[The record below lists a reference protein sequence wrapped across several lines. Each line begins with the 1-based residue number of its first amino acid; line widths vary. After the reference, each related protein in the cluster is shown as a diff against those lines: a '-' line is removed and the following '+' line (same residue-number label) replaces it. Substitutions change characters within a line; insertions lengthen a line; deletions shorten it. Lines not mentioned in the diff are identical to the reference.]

1 MAGMHKAVSERHGM
15 TTIAALVAIVA
26 MIFASVI
33 AAPQRAYAEGYNI
46 SDLGWVDKDDTSFEI
61 SSDGGKTWKPYISG
75 MQVNYGDQIRTELHW
90 KVPNDVKINE
100 GDTFVYDL
108 PSNLE
113 YKSNEKYPIYNG
125 GDVVGYYTIDGD
137 KMVATYTRGESAG
150 SNIEAFVTTDGT
162 ITSNKT
168 GGSAGGDTSFTFP
181 GYGTITVNVE
191 GKHSVNV
198 VKRPAISTSDAST
211 YDFVLEVTSTGTN
224 TGVTIDDTMGGLLTF
239 VDGSVHIYTDAD
251 CKNEY
256 TGAWQSSKTDDH
268 NFNVTIGSM
277 GDGEKL
283 YVRYSVNADKDSV
296 IKACREAG
304 NCSNATENK
313 NKVTYS
319 SNEDVNKKET
329 SNSIWFN
336 YSDWYVNKSATAAK
350 DENGTQ
356 GFTWNITIG
365 AGEGQSVDGATVK
378 DLLDKNNLKEPTGD
392 LVLSCYN
399 SGDWKSVC
407 PTGSPGAYT
416 DDDPYNP
423 QHYIKLSWSDL
434 VAGTV
439 TLPSGG
445 YDHFQIQY
453 WTEAKNVPVE
463 GSGEHQ
469 KYKNEVTVK
478 PQDGTGKTAT
488 AEPQLGTDAV
498 ELKKTCTSPASE
510 AKNLTWVTS
519 MKALEDL
526 TNAELTDKLDV
537 DDSGKD
543 LGSKQTLVKDSI
555 KVYTDAAL
563 TQQYAGGYTTEA
575 TDRGFTIVFASLPKG
590 TTVYVQY
597 QSTVND
603 GVTDETVWNRA
614 SALNKTSTAKHQH
627 RGDVLGKE
635 DANQYW
641 DQYGYGYTANSKGVI
656 RWRIKVH
663 DVMSDAENIVVTDT
677 LPVHTRYDAKSL
689 KIFDAS
695 STTKMLSGV
704 SAKDNGDGTV
714 TFTIAKGTPAFS
726 QAKTSAGVLIVYETS
741 IDPITAPDWG
751 NYENKAHIDI
761 DGSAGGD
768 ASATVGASK
777 PKLLDKNGKYDAT
790 TAPNVNYTVK
800 VNPNADTLNKGN
812 NLTLTDTMGQALDL
826 NANSVSIMDS
836 DNGTAINGATWSY
849 NPQTRELVF
858 SIPDARAC
866 TITYTAAVQLKPG
879 ESFGSLGGNKIVL
892 AGYENNGGTSQNT
905 ITGTVQQSKGGMK
918 YDQSTLQIYK
928 YADGDLGKPA
938 GSATFKV
945 ESVTGCN
952 FVSSTADADGTCNGT
967 VGKEITKQ
975 LTTGASNG
983 LSDRLQLDYDTVYK
997 VTELTGPD
1005 GKVPGSTDSQY
1016 EKSAPLYVIFPG
1028 HDAQTAAGAY
1038 DGRYDNKT
1046 VTVDGQSGKLIVAV
1060 AKDSDGKTTTLGNY
1074 RWNCSNDHK
1083 TKFKVQFT
1091 KVDAA
1096 NAGVPVDGATMQ
1108 LTRVGSSQ
1116 VESDWTWTTS
1126 GSETKT
1132 LELLPG
1138 RYKLTEANAP
1148 DGYQVMDP
1156 IIILVGEDG
1165 TITVDGIGDDHI
1177 VVGAKAEMSR
1187 YLVHLGLCIWQEHI
1201 AVVQY
1206 LELHLLEAMCHKV
1219 ACTLAALPAQDVL
1232 SEGLE
1237 ALHSIDAK
1245 MFSQKTSQ
1253 AVCCAFFEAV
1263 SRPVNRGEHDR
1274 LSGLLGV
1281 FRLDES
1287 FLDPREVEQ
1296 VDHIVSRNI
1305 GSQVQGQVDINT
1317 L

>member
-15 TTIAALVAIVA
+15 TTIAVLVAIVA

-191 GKHSVNV
+191 GKHRVNV

-407 PTGSPGAYT
+407 PPGAPGAYQGG
-416 DDDPYNP
+416 DQYNP

-498 ELKKTCTSPASE
+498 ELKKTCTSSASE

-526 TNAELTDKLDV
+526 TDAKLTDKLDV

-555 KVYTDAAL
+555 QVYTDAGL
-563 TQQYAGGYTTEA
+563 TQLYTGSYE
-575 TDRGFTIVFASLPKG
+575 
-590 TTVYVQY
+590 
-597 QSTVND
+597 VN
-603 GVTDETVWNRA
+603 
-614 SALNKTSTAKHQH
+614 
-627 RGDVLGKE
+627 
-635 DANQYW
+635 
-641 DQYGYGYTANSKGVI
+641 
-656 RWRIKVH
+656 
-663 DVMSDAENIVVTDT
+663 
-677 LPVHTRYDAKSL
+677 
-689 KIFDAS
+689 
-695 STTKMLSGV
+695 
-704 SAKDNGDGTV
+704 
-714 TFTIAKGTPAFS
+714 
-726 QAKTSAGVLIVYETS
+726 
-741 IDPITAPDWG
+741 
-751 NYENKAHIDI
+751 
-761 DGSAGGD
+761 
-768 ASATVGASK
+768 
-777 PKLLDKNGKYDAT
+777 
-790 TAPNVNYTVK
+790 
-800 VNPNADTLNKGN
+800 
-812 NLTLTDTMGQALDL
+812 
-826 NANSVSIMDS
+826 
-836 DNGTAINGATWSY
+836 
-849 NPQTRELVF
+849 
-858 SIPDARAC
+858 AR
-866 TITYTAAVQLKPG
+866 
-879 ESFGSLGGNKIVL
+879 
-892 AGYENNGGTSQNT
+892 
-905 ITGTVQQSKGGMK
+905 
-918 YDQSTLQIYK
+918 
-928 YADGDLGKPA
+928 
-938 GSATFKV
+938 
-945 ESVTGCN
+945 
-952 FVSSTADADGTCNGT
+952 
-967 VGKEITKQ
+967 
-975 LTTGASNG
+975 
-983 LSDRLQLDYDTVYK
+983 
-997 VTELTGPD
+997 
-1005 GKVPGSTDSQY
+1005 
-1016 EKSAPLYVIFPG
+1016 
-1028 HDAQTAAGAY
+1028 
-1038 DGRYDNKT
+1038 
-1046 VTVDGQSGKLIVAV
+1046 
-1060 AKDSDGKTTTLGNY
+1060 
-1074 RWNCSNDHK
+1074 
-1083 TKFKVQFT
+1083 
-1091 KVDAA
+1091 
-1096 NAGVPVDGATMQ
+1096 
-1108 LTRVGSSQ
+1108 
-1116 VESDWTWTTS
+1116 
-1126 GSETKT
+1126 
-1132 LELLPG
+1132 
-1138 RYKLTEANAP
+1138 
-1148 DGYQVMDP
+1148 
-1156 IIILVGEDG
+1156 
-1165 TITVDGIGDDHI
+1165 
-1177 VVGAKAEMSR
+1177 
-1187 YLVHLGLCIWQEHI
+1187 
-1201 AVVQY
+1201 
-1206 LELHLLEAMCHKV
+1206 
-1219 ACTLAALPAQDVL
+1219 
-1232 SEGLE
+1232 
-1237 ALHSIDAK
+1237 
-1245 MFSQKTSQ
+1245 
-1253 AVCCAFFEAV
+1253 
-1263 SRPVNRGEHDR
+1263 
-1274 LSGLLGV
+1274 
-1281 FRLDES
+1281 
-1287 FLDPREVEQ
+1287 
-1296 VDHIVSRNI
+1296 
-1305 GSQVQGQVDINT
+1305 
-1317 L
+1317 

>member
-191 GKHSVNV
+191 GKHRVNV

-407 PTGSPGAYT
+407 PPGAPGAYQGG
-416 DDDPYNP
+416 DQYNP

-445 YDHFQIQY
+445 YDHFPIQY

-498 ELKKTCTSPASE
+498 ELKKTCTSSASE

-526 TNAELTDKLDV
+526 TDAKLTDKLDV

-555 KVYTDAAL
+555 KYTPMRD
-563 TQQYAGGYTTEA
+563 
-575 TDRGFTIVFASLPKG
+575 
-590 TTVYVQY
+590 
-597 QSTVND
+597 
-603 GVTDETVWNRA
+603 
-614 SALNKTSTAKHQH
+614 
-627 RGDVLGKE
+627 
-635 DANQYW
+635 
-641 DQYGYGYTANSKGVI
+641 
-656 RWRIKVH
+656 
-663 DVMSDAENIVVTDT
+663 
-677 LPVHTRYDAKSL
+677 
-689 KIFDAS
+689 
-695 STTKMLSGV
+695 
-704 SAKDNGDGTV
+704 
-714 TFTIAKGTPAFS
+714 
-726 QAKTSAGVLIVYETS
+726 
-741 IDPITAPDWG
+741 
-751 NYENKAHIDI
+751 
-761 DGSAGGD
+761 
-768 ASATVGASK
+768 
-777 PKLLDKNGKYDAT
+777 
-790 TAPNVNYTVK
+790 
-800 VNPNADTLNKGN
+800 
-812 NLTLTDTMGQALDL
+812 
-826 NANSVSIMDS
+826 
-836 DNGTAINGATWSY
+836 
-849 NPQTRELVF
+849 
-858 SIPDARAC
+858 
-866 TITYTAAVQLKPG
+866 
-879 ESFGSLGGNKIVL
+879 
-892 AGYENNGGTSQNT
+892 
-905 ITGTVQQSKGGMK
+905 
-918 YDQSTLQIYK
+918 
-928 YADGDLGKPA
+928 
-938 GSATFKV
+938 
-945 ESVTGCN
+945 
-952 FVSSTADADGTCNGT
+952 
-967 VGKEITKQ
+967 
-975 LTTGASNG
+975 
-983 LSDRLQLDYDTVYK
+983 
-997 VTELTGPD
+997 
-1005 GKVPGSTDSQY
+1005 
-1016 EKSAPLYVIFPG
+1016 
-1028 HDAQTAAGAY
+1028 
-1038 DGRYDNKT
+1038 
-1046 VTVDGQSGKLIVAV
+1046 
-1060 AKDSDGKTTTLGNY
+1060 
-1074 RWNCSNDHK
+1074 
-1083 TKFKVQFT
+1083 
-1091 KVDAA
+1091 
-1096 NAGVPVDGATMQ
+1096 
-1108 LTRVGSSQ
+1108 
-1116 VESDWTWTTS
+1116 
-1126 GSETKT
+1126 
-1132 LELLPG
+1132 
-1138 RYKLTEANAP
+1138 
-1148 DGYQVMDP
+1148 
-1156 IIILVGEDG
+1156 
-1165 TITVDGIGDDHI
+1165 
-1177 VVGAKAEMSR
+1177 
-1187 YLVHLGLCIWQEHI
+1187 
-1201 AVVQY
+1201 
-1206 LELHLLEAMCHKV
+1206 
-1219 ACTLAALPAQDVL
+1219 
-1232 SEGLE
+1232 
-1237 ALHSIDAK
+1237 
-1245 MFSQKTSQ
+1245 
-1253 AVCCAFFEAV
+1253 
-1263 SRPVNRGEHDR
+1263 
-1274 LSGLLGV
+1274 
-1281 FRLDES
+1281 
-1287 FLDPREVEQ
+1287 
-1296 VDHIVSRNI
+1296 
-1305 GSQVQGQVDINT
+1305 
-1317 L
+1317 

>member
-33 AAPQRAYAEGYNI
+33 AAPQRAYAEEYNI

-108 PSNLE
+108 PGNLE

-378 DLLDKNNLKEPTGD
+378 DLLDKNNLREPTGD

-407 PTGSPGAYT
+407 PTDAPGAYQGG
-416 DDDPYNP
+416 DQYNP

-445 YDHFQIQY
+445 YGHFQIQY

-498 ELKKTCTSPASE
+498 ELKKTCTSSASE

-555 KVYTDAAL
+555 KVYTDAGL
-563 TQQYAGGYTTEA
+563 TQLYTGNYKVNA
-575 TDRGFTIVFASLPKG
+575 ADRGFTIVFASLPKALRCTCNTSPPS
-590 TTVYVQY
+590 TTV
-597 QSTVND
+597 
-603 GVTDETVWNRA
+603 
-614 SALNKTSTAKHQH
+614 
-627 RGDVLGKE
+627 
-635 DANQYW
+635 
-641 DQYGYGYTANSKGVI
+641 
-656 RWRIKVH
+656 
-663 DVMSDAENIVVTDT
+663 
-677 LPVHTRYDAKSL
+677 
-689 KIFDAS
+689 
-695 STTKMLSGV
+695 
-704 SAKDNGDGTV
+704 
-714 TFTIAKGTPAFS
+714 
-726 QAKTSAGVLIVYETS
+726 
-741 IDPITAPDWG
+741 
-751 NYENKAHIDI
+751 
-761 DGSAGGD
+761 
-768 ASATVGASK
+768 
-777 PKLLDKNGKYDAT
+777 
-790 TAPNVNYTVK
+790 
-800 VNPNADTLNKGN
+800 
-812 NLTLTDTMGQALDL
+812 
-826 NANSVSIMDS
+826 
-836 DNGTAINGATWSY
+836 
-849 NPQTRELVF
+849 
-858 SIPDARAC
+858 
-866 TITYTAAVQLKPG
+866 
-879 ESFGSLGGNKIVL
+879 
-892 AGYENNGGTSQNT
+892 
-905 ITGTVQQSKGGMK
+905 
-918 YDQSTLQIYK
+918 
-928 YADGDLGKPA
+928 
-938 GSATFKV
+938 
-945 ESVTGCN
+945 
-952 FVSSTADADGTCNGT
+952 
-967 VGKEITKQ
+967 
-975 LTTGASNG
+975 
-983 LSDRLQLDYDTVYK
+983 
-997 VTELTGPD
+997 
-1005 GKVPGSTDSQY
+1005 
-1016 EKSAPLYVIFPG
+1016 
-1028 HDAQTAAGAY
+1028 
-1038 DGRYDNKT
+1038 
-1046 VTVDGQSGKLIVAV
+1046 
-1060 AKDSDGKTTTLGNY
+1060 
-1074 RWNCSNDHK
+1074 
-1083 TKFKVQFT
+1083 
-1091 KVDAA
+1091 
-1096 NAGVPVDGATMQ
+1096 
-1108 LTRVGSSQ
+1108 
-1116 VESDWTWTTS
+1116 
-1126 GSETKT
+1126 
-1132 LELLPG
+1132 
-1138 RYKLTEANAP
+1138 
-1148 DGYQVMDP
+1148 
-1156 IIILVGEDG
+1156 
-1165 TITVDGIGDDHI
+1165 
-1177 VVGAKAEMSR
+1177 
-1187 YLVHLGLCIWQEHI
+1187 
-1201 AVVQY
+1201 
-1206 LELHLLEAMCHKV
+1206 
-1219 ACTLAALPAQDVL
+1219 
-1232 SEGLE
+1232 
-1237 ALHSIDAK
+1237 
-1245 MFSQKTSQ
+1245 
-1253 AVCCAFFEAV
+1253 
-1263 SRPVNRGEHDR
+1263 
-1274 LSGLLGV
+1274 
-1281 FRLDES
+1281 
-1287 FLDPREVEQ
+1287 
-1296 VDHIVSRNI
+1296 
-1305 GSQVQGQVDINT
+1305 
-1317 L
+1317 

>member
-191 GKHSVNV
+191 GKHRVNV

-555 KVYTDAAL
+555 KVYTDAAPD
-563 TQQYAGGYTTEA
+563 AAIRGRIH
-575 TDRGFTIVFASLPKG
+575 DRG
-590 TTVYVQY
+590 
-597 QSTVND
+597 
-603 GVTDETVWNRA
+603 
-614 SALNKTSTAKHQH
+614 H
-627 RGDVLGKE
+627 R
-635 DANQYW
+635 
-641 DQYGYGYTANSKGVI
+641 
-656 RWRIKVH
+656 
-663 DVMSDAENIVVTDT
+663 
-677 LPVHTRYDAKSL
+677 
-689 KIFDAS
+689 
-695 STTKMLSGV
+695 
-704 SAKDNGDGTV
+704 
-714 TFTIAKGTPAFS
+714 
-726 QAKTSAGVLIVYETS
+726 
-741 IDPITAPDWG
+741 
-751 NYENKAHIDI
+751 
-761 DGSAGGD
+761 
-768 ASATVGASK
+768 
-777 PKLLDKNGKYDAT
+777 
-790 TAPNVNYTVK
+790 
-800 VNPNADTLNKGN
+800 
-812 NLTLTDTMGQALDL
+812 
-826 NANSVSIMDS
+826 
-836 DNGTAINGATWSY
+836 
-849 NPQTRELVF
+849 
-858 SIPDARAC
+858 
-866 TITYTAAVQLKPG
+866 
-879 ESFGSLGGNKIVL
+879 
-892 AGYENNGGTSQNT
+892 
-905 ITGTVQQSKGGMK
+905 
-918 YDQSTLQIYK
+918 
-928 YADGDLGKPA
+928 
-938 GSATFKV
+938 
-945 ESVTGCN
+945 
-952 FVSSTADADGTCNGT
+952 
-967 VGKEITKQ
+967 
-975 LTTGASNG
+975 
-983 LSDRLQLDYDTVYK
+983 
-997 VTELTGPD
+997 
-1005 GKVPGSTDSQY
+1005 
-1016 EKSAPLYVIFPG
+1016 
-1028 HDAQTAAGAY
+1028 
-1038 DGRYDNKT
+1038 
-1046 VTVDGQSGKLIVAV
+1046 
-1060 AKDSDGKTTTLGNY
+1060 
-1074 RWNCSNDHK
+1074 
-1083 TKFKVQFT
+1083 
-1091 KVDAA
+1091 
-1096 NAGVPVDGATMQ
+1096 
-1108 LTRVGSSQ
+1108 
-1116 VESDWTWTTS
+1116 
-1126 GSETKT
+1126 
-1132 LELLPG
+1132 
-1138 RYKLTEANAP
+1138 
-1148 DGYQVMDP
+1148 
-1156 IIILVGEDG
+1156 
-1165 TITVDGIGDDHI
+1165 
-1177 VVGAKAEMSR
+1177 
-1187 YLVHLGLCIWQEHI
+1187 
-1201 AVVQY
+1201 
-1206 LELHLLEAMCHKV
+1206 
-1219 ACTLAALPAQDVL
+1219 
-1232 SEGLE
+1232 
-1237 ALHSIDAK
+1237 
-1245 MFSQKTSQ
+1245 
-1253 AVCCAFFEAV
+1253 
-1263 SRPVNRGEHDR
+1263 
-1274 LSGLLGV
+1274 
-1281 FRLDES
+1281 
-1287 FLDPREVEQ
+1287 
-1296 VDHIVSRNI
+1296 
-1305 GSQVQGQVDINT
+1305 
-1317 L
+1317 

>member
-519 MKALEDL
+519 MKAAPISTPATAQPHGARTAGAAAGRRRRAVMQTAPRALLRWQRQLSKGRGAGHARNAVAGPAPATGVVPLEGEG
-526 TNAELTDKLDV
+526 AAG
-537 DDSGKD
+537 DSG
-543 LGSKQTLVKDSI
+543 
-555 KVYTDAAL
+555 
-563 TQQYAGGYTTEA
+563 
-575 TDRGFTIVFASLPKG
+575 
-590 TTVYVQY
+590 
-597 QSTVND
+597 
-603 GVTDETVWNRA
+603 GVTSPA
-614 SALNKTSTAKHQH
+614 SALEHHHADFVAH
-627 RGDVLGKE
+627 RHVALRVAE
-635 DANQYW
+635 
-641 DQYGYGYTANSKGVI
+641 
-656 RWRIKVH
+656 H
-663 DVMSDAENIVVTDT
+663 D
-677 LPVHTRYDAKSL
+677 
-689 KIFDAS
+689 
-695 STTKMLSGV
+695 
-704 SAKDNGDGTV
+704 
-714 TFTIAKGTPAFS
+714 
-726 QAKTSAGVLIVYETS
+726 
-741 IDPITAPDWG
+741 
-751 NYENKAHIDI
+751 
-761 DGSAGGD
+761 
-768 ASATVGASK
+768 
-777 PKLLDKNGKYDAT
+777 
-790 TAPNVNYTVK
+790 
-800 VNPNADTLNKGN
+800 
-812 NLTLTDTMGQALDL
+812 
-826 NANSVSIMDS
+826 
-836 DNGTAINGATWSY
+836 
-849 NPQTRELVF
+849 
-858 SIPDARAC
+858 
-866 TITYTAAVQLKPG
+866 
-879 ESFGSLGGNKIVL
+879 
-892 AGYENNGGTSQNT
+892 
-905 ITGTVQQSKGGMK
+905 
-918 YDQSTLQIYK
+918 
-928 YADGDLGKPA
+928 
-938 GSATFKV
+938 
-945 ESVTGCN
+945 
-952 FVSSTADADGTCNGT
+952 
-967 VGKEITKQ
+967 
-975 LTTGASNG
+975 
-983 LSDRLQLDYDTVYK
+983 
-997 VTELTGPD
+997 
-1005 GKVPGSTDSQY
+1005 
-1016 EKSAPLYVIFPG
+1016 
-1028 HDAQTAAGAY
+1028 
-1038 DGRYDNKT
+1038 
-1046 VTVDGQSGKLIVAV
+1046 
-1060 AKDSDGKTTTLGNY
+1060 
-1074 RWNCSNDHK
+1074 
-1083 TKFKVQFT
+1083 
-1091 KVDAA
+1091 
-1096 NAGVPVDGATMQ
+1096 
-1108 LTRVGSSQ
+1108 
-1116 VESDWTWTTS
+1116 
-1126 GSETKT
+1126 
-1132 LELLPG
+1132 
-1138 RYKLTEANAP
+1138 
-1148 DGYQVMDP
+1148 
-1156 IIILVGEDG
+1156 
-1165 TITVDGIGDDHI
+1165 
-1177 VVGAKAEMSR
+1177 
-1187 YLVHLGLCIWQEHI
+1187 
-1201 AVVQY
+1201 
-1206 LELHLLEAMCHKV
+1206 
-1219 ACTLAALPAQDVL
+1219 
-1232 SEGLE
+1232 
-1237 ALHSIDAK
+1237 
-1245 MFSQKTSQ
+1245 Q
-1253 AVCCAFFEAV
+1253 AV
-1263 SRPVNRGEHDR
+1263 
-1274 LSGLLGV
+1274 GLHHG
-1281 FRLDES
+1281 R
-1287 FLDPREVEQ
+1287 Q
-1296 VDHIVSRNI
+1296 HA
-1305 GSQVQGQVDINT
+1305 
-1317 L
+1317 

>member
-33 AAPQRAYAEGYNI
+33 AAPQRAYAEEYNI

-108 PSNLE
+108 PGNLE

-191 GKHSVNV
+191 GKHRVNV

-378 DLLDKNNLKEPTGD
+378 DLLDSNNLREPTGD

-407 PTGSPGAYT
+407 PTDAPGAYQGG
-416 DDDPYNP
+416 DQYNP

-498 ELKKTCTSPASE
+498 ELKKTCTSSASE
-510 AKNLTWVTS
+510 EPDVGDQHESLGRPHQRRTDRQAGCGRQRQGSGIQANLG
-519 MKALEDL
+519 ERQHQ
-526 TNAELTDKLDV
+526 
-537 DDSGKD
+537 GIHRC
-543 LGSKQTLVKDSI
+543 G
-555 KVYTDAAL
+555 TDATL
-563 TQQYAGGYTTEA
+563 HGQL
-575 TDRGFTIVFASLPKG
+575 RG
-590 TTVYVQY
+590 Q
-597 QSTVND
+597 
-603 GVTDETVWNRA
+603 R
-614 SALNKTSTAKHQH
+614 H
-627 RGDVLGKE
+627 
-635 DANQYW
+635 
-641 DQYGYGYTANSKGVI
+641 
-656 RWRIKVH
+656 
-663 DVMSDAENIVVTDT
+663 
-677 LPVHTRYDAKSL
+677 
-689 KIFDAS
+689 
-695 STTKMLSGV
+695 
-704 SAKDNGDGTV
+704 
-714 TFTIAKGTPAFS
+714 
-726 QAKTSAGVLIVYETS
+726 
-741 IDPITAPDWG
+741 
-751 NYENKAHIDI
+751 
-761 DGSAGGD
+761 
-768 ASATVGASK
+768 
-777 PKLLDKNGKYDAT
+777 
-790 TAPNVNYTVK
+790 
-800 VNPNADTLNKGN
+800 
-812 NLTLTDTMGQALDL
+812 
-826 NANSVSIMDS
+826 
-836 DNGTAINGATWSY
+836 
-849 NPQTRELVF
+849 
-858 SIPDARAC
+858 
-866 TITYTAAVQLKPG
+866 
-879 ESFGSLGGNKIVL
+879 
-892 AGYENNGGTSQNT
+892 
-905 ITGTVQQSKGGMK
+905 
-918 YDQSTLQIYK
+918 
-928 YADGDLGKPA
+928 
-938 GSATFKV
+938 
-945 ESVTGCN
+945 
-952 FVSSTADADGTCNGT
+952 
-967 VGKEITKQ
+967 
-975 LTTGASNG
+975 
-983 LSDRLQLDYDTVYK
+983 
-997 VTELTGPD
+997 
-1005 GKVPGSTDSQY
+1005 
-1016 EKSAPLYVIFPG
+1016 
-1028 HDAQTAAGAY
+1028 
-1038 DGRYDNKT
+1038 
-1046 VTVDGQSGKLIVAV
+1046 
-1060 AKDSDGKTTTLGNY
+1060 
-1074 RWNCSNDHK
+1074 
-1083 TKFKVQFT
+1083 
-1091 KVDAA
+1091 
-1096 NAGVPVDGATMQ
+1096 
-1108 LTRVGSSQ
+1108 
-1116 VESDWTWTTS
+1116 
-1126 GSETKT
+1126 
-1132 LELLPG
+1132 
-1138 RYKLTEANAP
+1138 
-1148 DGYQVMDP
+1148 
-1156 IIILVGEDG
+1156 
-1165 TITVDGIGDDHI
+1165 
-1177 VVGAKAEMSR
+1177 
-1187 YLVHLGLCIWQEHI
+1187 
-1201 AVVQY
+1201 
-1206 LELHLLEAMCHKV
+1206 
-1219 ACTLAALPAQDVL
+1219 
-1232 SEGLE
+1232 
-1237 ALHSIDAK
+1237 
-1245 MFSQKTSQ
+1245 
-1253 AVCCAFFEAV
+1253 
-1263 SRPVNRGEHDR
+1263 
-1274 LSGLLGV
+1274 
-1281 FRLDES
+1281 
-1287 FLDPREVEQ
+1287 
-1296 VDHIVSRNI
+1296 
-1305 GSQVQGQVDINT
+1305 
-1317 L
+1317 

>member
-191 GKHSVNV
+191 GKHRVNV

-407 PTGSPGAYT
+407 PPGAPGAYQGG
-416 DDDPYNP
+416 DQYNP

-498 ELKKTCTSPASE
+498 ELKKTCTSSASE

-526 TNAELTDKLDV
+526 TDAKLTDKLDV

-555 KVYTDAAL
+555 QYTPMRD
-563 TQQYAGGYTTEA
+563 
-575 TDRGFTIVFASLPKG
+575 
-590 TTVYVQY
+590 
-597 QSTVND
+597 
-603 GVTDETVWNRA
+603 
-614 SALNKTSTAKHQH
+614 
-627 RGDVLGKE
+627 
-635 DANQYW
+635 
-641 DQYGYGYTANSKGVI
+641 
-656 RWRIKVH
+656 
-663 DVMSDAENIVVTDT
+663 
-677 LPVHTRYDAKSL
+677 
-689 KIFDAS
+689 
-695 STTKMLSGV
+695 
-704 SAKDNGDGTV
+704 
-714 TFTIAKGTPAFS
+714 
-726 QAKTSAGVLIVYETS
+726 
-741 IDPITAPDWG
+741 
-751 NYENKAHIDI
+751 
-761 DGSAGGD
+761 
-768 ASATVGASK
+768 
-777 PKLLDKNGKYDAT
+777 
-790 TAPNVNYTVK
+790 
-800 VNPNADTLNKGN
+800 
-812 NLTLTDTMGQALDL
+812 
-826 NANSVSIMDS
+826 
-836 DNGTAINGATWSY
+836 
-849 NPQTRELVF
+849 
-858 SIPDARAC
+858 
-866 TITYTAAVQLKPG
+866 
-879 ESFGSLGGNKIVL
+879 
-892 AGYENNGGTSQNT
+892 
-905 ITGTVQQSKGGMK
+905 
-918 YDQSTLQIYK
+918 
-928 YADGDLGKPA
+928 
-938 GSATFKV
+938 
-945 ESVTGCN
+945 
-952 FVSSTADADGTCNGT
+952 
-967 VGKEITKQ
+967 
-975 LTTGASNG
+975 
-983 LSDRLQLDYDTVYK
+983 
-997 VTELTGPD
+997 
-1005 GKVPGSTDSQY
+1005 
-1016 EKSAPLYVIFPG
+1016 
-1028 HDAQTAAGAY
+1028 
-1038 DGRYDNKT
+1038 
-1046 VTVDGQSGKLIVAV
+1046 
-1060 AKDSDGKTTTLGNY
+1060 
-1074 RWNCSNDHK
+1074 
-1083 TKFKVQFT
+1083 
-1091 KVDAA
+1091 
-1096 NAGVPVDGATMQ
+1096 
-1108 LTRVGSSQ
+1108 
-1116 VESDWTWTTS
+1116 
-1126 GSETKT
+1126 
-1132 LELLPG
+1132 
-1138 RYKLTEANAP
+1138 
-1148 DGYQVMDP
+1148 
-1156 IIILVGEDG
+1156 
-1165 TITVDGIGDDHI
+1165 
-1177 VVGAKAEMSR
+1177 
-1187 YLVHLGLCIWQEHI
+1187 
-1201 AVVQY
+1201 
-1206 LELHLLEAMCHKV
+1206 
-1219 ACTLAALPAQDVL
+1219 
-1232 SEGLE
+1232 
-1237 ALHSIDAK
+1237 
-1245 MFSQKTSQ
+1245 
-1253 AVCCAFFEAV
+1253 
-1263 SRPVNRGEHDR
+1263 
-1274 LSGLLGV
+1274 
-1281 FRLDES
+1281 
-1287 FLDPREVEQ
+1287 
-1296 VDHIVSRNI
+1296 
-1305 GSQVQGQVDINT
+1305 
-1317 L
+1317 

>member
-1 MAGMHKAVSERHGM
+1 MADMHKAVSERHGM

-191 GKHSVNV
+191 GKHRVNV

-407 PTGSPGAYT
+407 PPGAPGAYQGG
-416 DDDPYNP
+416 DQYNP

-498 ELKKTCTSPASE
+498 ELKKTCTSSASE

-526 TNAELTDKLDV
+526 TDAKLTDKLDV

-555 KVYTDAAL
+555 QVYTDAGL
-563 TQQYAGGYTTEA
+563 TQLYTGSYEVNA
-575 TDRGFTIVFASLPKG
+575 TDRGFTIVFASMAKG
-590 TTVYVQY
+590 GEVYVQY
-597 QSTVND
+597 QSKVND

-614 SALNKTSTAKHQH
+614 SALNKT
-627 RGDVLGKE
+627 
-635 DANQYW
+635 
-641 DQYGYGYTANSKGVI
+641 
-656 RWRIKVH
+656 
-663 DVMSDAENIVVTDT
+663 
-677 LPVHTRYDAKSL
+677 
-689 KIFDAS
+689 
-695 STTKMLSGV
+695 
-704 SAKDNGDGTV
+704 
-714 TFTIAKGTPAFS
+714 
-726 QAKTSAGVLIVYETS
+726 
-741 IDPITAPDWG
+741 
-751 NYENKAHIDI
+751 
-761 DGSAGGD
+761 
-768 ASATVGASK
+768 
-777 PKLLDKNGKYDAT
+777 
-790 TAPNVNYTVK
+790 
-800 VNPNADTLNKGN
+800 
-812 NLTLTDTMGQALDL
+812 
-826 NANSVSIMDS
+826 
-836 DNGTAINGATWSY
+836 
-849 NPQTRELVF
+849 
-858 SIPDARAC
+858 
-866 TITYTAAVQLKPG
+866 
-879 ESFGSLGGNKIVL
+879 
-892 AGYENNGGTSQNT
+892 
-905 ITGTVQQSKGGMK
+905 
-918 YDQSTLQIYK
+918 
-928 YADGDLGKPA
+928 
-938 GSATFKV
+938 
-945 ESVTGCN
+945 
-952 FVSSTADADGTCNGT
+952 
-967 VGKEITKQ
+967 
-975 LTTGASNG
+975 
-983 LSDRLQLDYDTVYK
+983 
-997 VTELTGPD
+997 
-1005 GKVPGSTDSQY
+1005 
-1016 EKSAPLYVIFPG
+1016 
-1028 HDAQTAAGAY
+1028 
-1038 DGRYDNKT
+1038 
-1046 VTVDGQSGKLIVAV
+1046 
-1060 AKDSDGKTTTLGNY
+1060 
-1074 RWNCSNDHK
+1074 
-1083 TKFKVQFT
+1083 
-1091 KVDAA
+1091 
-1096 NAGVPVDGATMQ
+1096 
-1108 LTRVGSSQ
+1108 
-1116 VESDWTWTTS
+1116 
-1126 GSETKT
+1126 
-1132 LELLPG
+1132 
-1138 RYKLTEANAP
+1138 
-1148 DGYQVMDP
+1148 
-1156 IIILVGEDG
+1156 
-1165 TITVDGIGDDHI
+1165 
-1177 VVGAKAEMSR
+1177 
-1187 YLVHLGLCIWQEHI
+1187 
-1201 AVVQY
+1201 
-1206 LELHLLEAMCHKV
+1206 
-1219 ACTLAALPAQDVL
+1219 
-1232 SEGLE
+1232 
-1237 ALHSIDAK
+1237 
-1245 MFSQKTSQ
+1245 
-1253 AVCCAFFEAV
+1253 
-1263 SRPVNRGEHDR
+1263 
-1274 LSGLLGV
+1274 
-1281 FRLDES
+1281 
-1287 FLDPREVEQ
+1287 
-1296 VDHIVSRNI
+1296 
-1305 GSQVQGQVDINT
+1305 
-1317 L
+1317 

>member
-191 GKHSVNV
+191 GKHRVNV

-407 PTGSPGAYT
+407 PPGAPGAYQGG
-416 DDDPYNP
+416 DQYNP

-498 ELKKTCTSPASE
+498 ELKKTCTSSASE

-526 TNAELTDKLDV
+526 TDAKLTDKLDV

-555 KVYTDAAL
+555 QVYTDAGL
-563 TQQYAGGYTTEA
+563 TQLYTGSYEVNA
-575 TDRGFTIVFASLPKG
+575 TDRGFTIVFASMAKG
-590 TTVYVQY
+590 GEVYVQY
-597 QSTVND
+597 QSKVND
-603 GVTDETVWNRA
+603 GVTDETV
-614 SALNKTSTAKHQH
+614 
-627 RGDVLGKE
+627 
-635 DANQYW
+635 
-641 DQYGYGYTANSKGVI
+641 
-656 RWRIKVH
+656 
-663 DVMSDAENIVVTDT
+663 
-677 LPVHTRYDAKSL
+677 
-689 KIFDAS
+689 
-695 STTKMLSGV
+695 
-704 SAKDNGDGTV
+704 
-714 TFTIAKGTPAFS
+714 
-726 QAKTSAGVLIVYETS
+726 
-741 IDPITAPDWG
+741 
-751 NYENKAHIDI
+751 
-761 DGSAGGD
+761 
-768 ASATVGASK
+768 
-777 PKLLDKNGKYDAT
+777 
-790 TAPNVNYTVK
+790 
-800 VNPNADTLNKGN
+800 
-812 NLTLTDTMGQALDL
+812 
-826 NANSVSIMDS
+826 
-836 DNGTAINGATWSY
+836 
-849 NPQTRELVF
+849 
-858 SIPDARAC
+858 
-866 TITYTAAVQLKPG
+866 
-879 ESFGSLGGNKIVL
+879 
-892 AGYENNGGTSQNT
+892 
-905 ITGTVQQSKGGMK
+905 
-918 YDQSTLQIYK
+918 
-928 YADGDLGKPA
+928 
-938 GSATFKV
+938 
-945 ESVTGCN
+945 
-952 FVSSTADADGTCNGT
+952 
-967 VGKEITKQ
+967 
-975 LTTGASNG
+975 
-983 LSDRLQLDYDTVYK
+983 
-997 VTELTGPD
+997 
-1005 GKVPGSTDSQY
+1005 
-1016 EKSAPLYVIFPG
+1016 
-1028 HDAQTAAGAY
+1028 
-1038 DGRYDNKT
+1038 
-1046 VTVDGQSGKLIVAV
+1046 
-1060 AKDSDGKTTTLGNY
+1060 
-1074 RWNCSNDHK
+1074 
-1083 TKFKVQFT
+1083 
-1091 KVDAA
+1091 
-1096 NAGVPVDGATMQ
+1096 
-1108 LTRVGSSQ
+1108 
-1116 VESDWTWTTS
+1116 
-1126 GSETKT
+1126 
-1132 LELLPG
+1132 
-1138 RYKLTEANAP
+1138 
-1148 DGYQVMDP
+1148 
-1156 IIILVGEDG
+1156 
-1165 TITVDGIGDDHI
+1165 
-1177 VVGAKAEMSR
+1177 
-1187 YLVHLGLCIWQEHI
+1187 
-1201 AVVQY
+1201 
-1206 LELHLLEAMCHKV
+1206 
-1219 ACTLAALPAQDVL
+1219 
-1232 SEGLE
+1232 
-1237 ALHSIDAK
+1237 
-1245 MFSQKTSQ
+1245 
-1253 AVCCAFFEAV
+1253 
-1263 SRPVNRGEHDR
+1263 
-1274 LSGLLGV
+1274 
-1281 FRLDES
+1281 
-1287 FLDPREVEQ
+1287 
-1296 VDHIVSRNI
+1296 
-1305 GSQVQGQVDINT
+1305 
-1317 L
+1317 

>member
-33 AAPQRAYAEGYNI
+33 AAPQRAYAEEYNI

-108 PSNLE
+108 PGNLE

-378 DLLDKNNLKEPTGD
+378 DLLDSNNLKEPTGD

-407 PTGSPGAYT
+407 PTDSPGAYT

-555 KVYTDAAL
+555 KVYADAGL
-563 TQQYAGGYTTEA
+563 TQLYTGNYKVNA
-575 TDRGFTIVFASLPKG
+575 TDRGFTIVFASMAKG
-590 TTVYVQY
+590 GEVYVQY
-597 QSTVND
+597 QSKVND

-627 RGDVLGKE
+627 RGDVLGK
-635 DANQYW
+635 DSANQYW
-641 DQYGYGYTANSKGVI
+641 DEYGYGYTANSKGVI

-663 DVMSDAENIVVTDT
+663 DVVSNAESIIVTDA
-677 LPVHTRYDAKSL
+677 LPAHTRYVAKSL

-695 STTKMLSGV
+695 ITTKMLSGV

-1083 TKFKVQFT
+1083 NEVQGAIHKGGCGECRCT
-1091 KVDAA
+1091 RRRCYHAA
-1096 NAGVPVDGATMQ
+1096 DSCRIVAG
-1108 LTRVGSSQ
+1108 
-1116 VESDWTWTTS
+1116 
-1126 GSETKT
+1126 
-1132 LELLPG
+1132 
-1138 RYKLTEANAP
+1138 
-1148 DGYQVMDP
+1148 
-1156 IIILVGEDG
+1156 
-1165 TITVDGIGDDHI
+1165 GI
-1177 VVGAKAEMSR
+1177 
-1187 YLVHLGLCIWQEHI
+1187 
-1201 AVVQY
+1201 
-1206 LELHLLEAMCHKV
+1206 
-1219 ACTLAALPAQDVL
+1219 
-1232 SEGLE
+1232 
-1237 ALHSIDAK
+1237 
-1245 MFSQKTSQ
+1245 
-1253 AVCCAFFEAV
+1253 
-1263 SRPVNRGEHDR
+1263 
-1274 LSGLLGV
+1274 
-1281 FRLDES
+1281 RLDM
-1287 FLDPREVEQ
+1287 
-1296 VDHIVSRNI
+1296 DHLRQRDENARTPARTVQADRSQRTGRIPSH
-1305 GSQVQGQVDINT
+1305 GSDHHSGRRRRHHHRRRQKCDR
-1317 L
+1317 

>member
-33 AAPQRAYAEGYNI
+33 AAPQRAYAEEYNI

-224 TGVTIDDTMGGLLTF
+224 TGVTIDDTMGGLLAF

-399 SGDWKSVC
+399 STDWKSVC
-407 PTGSPGAYT
+407 PTDAPGAYQGG
-416 DDDPYNP
+416 DQYNP

-498 ELKKTCTSPASE
+498 ELKKTCTSSASE

-555 KVYTDAAL
+555 KVYADAGL
-563 TQQYAGGYTTEA
+563 TQLYTGNYKVNA
-575 TDRGFTIVFASLPKG
+575 TDRGFTIVFASWPKAAKCTCNTSRKS
-590 TTVYVQY
+590 TTV
-597 QSTVND
+597 
-603 GVTDETVWNRA
+603 
-614 SALNKTSTAKHQH
+614 
-627 RGDVLGKE
+627 
-635 DANQYW
+635 
-641 DQYGYGYTANSKGVI
+641 
-656 RWRIKVH
+656 
-663 DVMSDAENIVVTDT
+663 
-677 LPVHTRYDAKSL
+677 
-689 KIFDAS
+689 
-695 STTKMLSGV
+695 
-704 SAKDNGDGTV
+704 
-714 TFTIAKGTPAFS
+714 
-726 QAKTSAGVLIVYETS
+726 
-741 IDPITAPDWG
+741 
-751 NYENKAHIDI
+751 
-761 DGSAGGD
+761 
-768 ASATVGASK
+768 
-777 PKLLDKNGKYDAT
+777 
-790 TAPNVNYTVK
+790 
-800 VNPNADTLNKGN
+800 
-812 NLTLTDTMGQALDL
+812 
-826 NANSVSIMDS
+826 
-836 DNGTAINGATWSY
+836 
-849 NPQTRELVF
+849 
-858 SIPDARAC
+858 
-866 TITYTAAVQLKPG
+866 
-879 ESFGSLGGNKIVL
+879 
-892 AGYENNGGTSQNT
+892 
-905 ITGTVQQSKGGMK
+905 
-918 YDQSTLQIYK
+918 
-928 YADGDLGKPA
+928 
-938 GSATFKV
+938 
-945 ESVTGCN
+945 
-952 FVSSTADADGTCNGT
+952 
-967 VGKEITKQ
+967 
-975 LTTGASNG
+975 
-983 LSDRLQLDYDTVYK
+983 
-997 VTELTGPD
+997 
-1005 GKVPGSTDSQY
+1005 
-1016 EKSAPLYVIFPG
+1016 
-1028 HDAQTAAGAY
+1028 
-1038 DGRYDNKT
+1038 
-1046 VTVDGQSGKLIVAV
+1046 
-1060 AKDSDGKTTTLGNY
+1060 
-1074 RWNCSNDHK
+1074 
-1083 TKFKVQFT
+1083 
-1091 KVDAA
+1091 
-1096 NAGVPVDGATMQ
+1096 
-1108 LTRVGSSQ
+1108 
-1116 VESDWTWTTS
+1116 
-1126 GSETKT
+1126 
-1132 LELLPG
+1132 
-1138 RYKLTEANAP
+1138 
-1148 DGYQVMDP
+1148 
-1156 IIILVGEDG
+1156 
-1165 TITVDGIGDDHI
+1165 
-1177 VVGAKAEMSR
+1177 
-1187 YLVHLGLCIWQEHI
+1187 
-1201 AVVQY
+1201 
-1206 LELHLLEAMCHKV
+1206 
-1219 ACTLAALPAQDVL
+1219 
-1232 SEGLE
+1232 
-1237 ALHSIDAK
+1237 
-1245 MFSQKTSQ
+1245 
-1253 AVCCAFFEAV
+1253 
-1263 SRPVNRGEHDR
+1263 
-1274 LSGLLGV
+1274 
-1281 FRLDES
+1281 
-1287 FLDPREVEQ
+1287 
-1296 VDHIVSRNI
+1296 
-1305 GSQVQGQVDINT
+1305 
-1317 L
+1317 

>member
-191 GKHSVNV
+191 GKHRVNV
-198 VKRPAISTSDAST
+198 VKRPAISTSDASI

-635 DANQYW
+635 DANQ
-641 DQYGYGYTANSKGVI
+641 I
-656 RWRIKVH
+656 
-663 DVMSDAENIVVTDT
+663 
-677 LPVHTRYDAKSL
+677 
-689 KIFDAS
+689 
-695 STTKMLSGV
+695 
-704 SAKDNGDGTV
+704 GTN
-714 TFTIAKGTPAFS
+714 T
-726 QAKTSAGVLIVYETS
+726 
-741 IDPITAPDWG
+741 
-751 NYENKAHIDI
+751 
-761 DGSAGGD
+761 
-768 ASATVGASK
+768 
-777 PKLLDKNGKYDAT
+777 
-790 TAPNVNYTVK
+790 
-800 VNPNADTLNKGN
+800 
-812 NLTLTDTMGQALDL
+812 
-826 NANSVSIMDS
+826 
-836 DNGTAINGATWSY
+836 GTAT
-849 NPQTRELVF
+849 PPT
-858 SIPDARAC
+858 P
-866 TITYTAAVQLKPG
+866 
-879 ESFGSLGGNKIVL
+879 
-892 AGYENNGGTSQNT
+892 
-905 ITGTVQQSKGGMK
+905 
-918 YDQSTLQIYK
+918 
-928 YADGDLGKPA
+928 
-938 GSATFKV
+938 
-945 ESVTGCN
+945 
-952 FVSSTADADGTCNGT
+952 
-967 VGKEITKQ
+967 
-975 LTTGASNG
+975 
-983 LSDRLQLDYDTVYK
+983 
-997 VTELTGPD
+997 
-1005 GKVPGSTDSQY
+1005 
-1016 EKSAPLYVIFPG
+1016 
-1028 HDAQTAAGAY
+1028 
-1038 DGRYDNKT
+1038 
-1046 VTVDGQSGKLIVAV
+1046 
-1060 AKDSDGKTTTLGNY
+1060 
-1074 RWNCSNDHK
+1074 
-1083 TKFKVQFT
+1083 
-1091 KVDAA
+1091 
-1096 NAGVPVDGATMQ
+1096 
-1108 LTRVGSSQ
+1108 
-1116 VESDWTWTTS
+1116 
-1126 GSETKT
+1126 
-1132 LELLPG
+1132 
-1138 RYKLTEANAP
+1138 
-1148 DGYQVMDP
+1148 
-1156 IIILVGEDG
+1156 
-1165 TITVDGIGDDHI
+1165 
-1177 VVGAKAEMSR
+1177 KA
-1187 YLVHLGLCIWQEHI
+1187 
-1201 AVVQY
+1201 
-1206 LELHLLEAMCHKV
+1206 
-1219 ACTLAALPAQDVL
+1219 
-1232 SEGLE
+1232 
-1237 ALHSIDAK
+1237 
-1245 MFSQKTSQ
+1245 
-1253 AVCCAFFEAV
+1253 
-1263 SRPVNRGEHDR
+1263 
-1274 LSGLLGV
+1274 
-1281 FRLDES
+1281 
-1287 FLDPREVEQ
+1287 
-1296 VDHIVSRNI
+1296 
-1305 GSQVQGQVDINT
+1305 
-1317 L
+1317 

>member
-191 GKHSVNV
+191 GKHRVNV

-239 VDGSVHIYTDAD
+239 VDGSAHIYTDAD

-641 DQYGYGYTANSKGVI
+641 DQYRVRLHRQLQRRDPLA
-656 RWRIKVH
+656 H
-663 DVMSDAENIVVTDT
+663 Q
-677 LPVHTRYDAKSL
+677 
-689 KIFDAS
+689 
-695 STTKMLSGV
+695 
-704 SAKDNGDGTV
+704 SA
-714 TFTIAKGTPAFS
+714 
-726 QAKTSAGVLIVYETS
+726 
-741 IDPITAPDWG
+741 
-751 NYENKAHIDI
+751 
-761 DGSAGGD
+761 
-768 ASATVGASK
+768 
-777 PKLLDKNGKYDAT
+777 
-790 TAPNVNYTVK
+790 
-800 VNPNADTLNKGN
+800 
-812 NLTLTDTMGQALDL
+812 
-826 NANSVSIMDS
+826 
-836 DNGTAINGATWSY
+836 
-849 NPQTRELVF
+849 
-858 SIPDARAC
+858 
-866 TITYTAAVQLKPG
+866 
-879 ESFGSLGGNKIVL
+879 
-892 AGYENNGGTSQNT
+892 
-905 ITGTVQQSKGGMK
+905 
-918 YDQSTLQIYK
+918 
-928 YADGDLGKPA
+928 
-938 GSATFKV
+938 
-945 ESVTGCN
+945 
-952 FVSSTADADGTCNGT
+952 
-967 VGKEITKQ
+967 
-975 LTTGASNG
+975 
-983 LSDRLQLDYDTVYK
+983 
-997 VTELTGPD
+997 
-1005 GKVPGSTDSQY
+1005 
-1016 EKSAPLYVIFPG
+1016 
-1028 HDAQTAAGAY
+1028 
-1038 DGRYDNKT
+1038 
-1046 VTVDGQSGKLIVAV
+1046 
-1060 AKDSDGKTTTLGNY
+1060 
-1074 RWNCSNDHK
+1074 
-1083 TKFKVQFT
+1083 
-1091 KVDAA
+1091 
-1096 NAGVPVDGATMQ
+1096 
-1108 LTRVGSSQ
+1108 
-1116 VESDWTWTTS
+1116 
-1126 GSETKT
+1126 
-1132 LELLPG
+1132 
-1138 RYKLTEANAP
+1138 
-1148 DGYQVMDP
+1148 
-1156 IIILVGEDG
+1156 
-1165 TITVDGIGDDHI
+1165 
-1177 VVGAKAEMSR
+1177 
-1187 YLVHLGLCIWQEHI
+1187 
-1201 AVVQY
+1201 
-1206 LELHLLEAMCHKV
+1206 
-1219 ACTLAALPAQDVL
+1219 
-1232 SEGLE
+1232 
-1237 ALHSIDAK
+1237 
-1245 MFSQKTSQ
+1245 
-1253 AVCCAFFEAV
+1253 
-1263 SRPVNRGEHDR
+1263 
-1274 LSGLLGV
+1274 
-1281 FRLDES
+1281 
-1287 FLDPREVEQ
+1287 
-1296 VDHIVSRNI
+1296 
-1305 GSQVQGQVDINT
+1305 
-1317 L
+1317 

>member
-1 MAGMHKAVSERHGM
+1 M

-33 AAPQRAYAEGYNI
+33 AAPQRAYAEEYNI

-108 PSNLE
+108 PGNLE

-399 SGDWKSVC
+399 SGDWKSAC
-407 PTGSPGAYT
+407 PTGVDGAYQGG
-416 DDDPYNP
+416 DQYNP
-423 QHYIKLSWSDL
+423 QHYIKLRWDDL
-434 VAGTV
+434 ANGRV

-445 YDHFQIQY
+445 YDRFQIQY

-641 DQYGYGYTANSKGVI
+641 GRI
-656 RWRIKVH
+656 RVRLH
-663 DVMSDAENIVVTDT
+663 RQLQRSDPLA
-677 LPVHTRYDAKSL
+677 HQ
-689 KIFDAS
+689 
-695 STTKMLSGV
+695 
-704 SAKDNGDGTV
+704 SA
-714 TFTIAKGTPAFS
+714 
-726 QAKTSAGVLIVYETS
+726 
-741 IDPITAPDWG
+741 
-751 NYENKAHIDI
+751 
-761 DGSAGGD
+761 
-768 ASATVGASK
+768 
-777 PKLLDKNGKYDAT
+777 
-790 TAPNVNYTVK
+790 
-800 VNPNADTLNKGN
+800 
-812 NLTLTDTMGQALDL
+812 
-826 NANSVSIMDS
+826 
-836 DNGTAINGATWSY
+836 
-849 NPQTRELVF
+849 
-858 SIPDARAC
+858 
-866 TITYTAAVQLKPG
+866 
-879 ESFGSLGGNKIVL
+879 
-892 AGYENNGGTSQNT
+892 
-905 ITGTVQQSKGGMK
+905 
-918 YDQSTLQIYK
+918 
-928 YADGDLGKPA
+928 
-938 GSATFKV
+938 
-945 ESVTGCN
+945 
-952 FVSSTADADGTCNGT
+952 
-967 VGKEITKQ
+967 
-975 LTTGASNG
+975 
-983 LSDRLQLDYDTVYK
+983 
-997 VTELTGPD
+997 
-1005 GKVPGSTDSQY
+1005 
-1016 EKSAPLYVIFPG
+1016 
-1028 HDAQTAAGAY
+1028 
-1038 DGRYDNKT
+1038 
-1046 VTVDGQSGKLIVAV
+1046 
-1060 AKDSDGKTTTLGNY
+1060 
-1074 RWNCSNDHK
+1074 
-1083 TKFKVQFT
+1083 
-1091 KVDAA
+1091 
-1096 NAGVPVDGATMQ
+1096 
-1108 LTRVGSSQ
+1108 
-1116 VESDWTWTTS
+1116 
-1126 GSETKT
+1126 
-1132 LELLPG
+1132 
-1138 RYKLTEANAP
+1138 
-1148 DGYQVMDP
+1148 
-1156 IIILVGEDG
+1156 
-1165 TITVDGIGDDHI
+1165 
-1177 VVGAKAEMSR
+1177 
-1187 YLVHLGLCIWQEHI
+1187 
-1201 AVVQY
+1201 
-1206 LELHLLEAMCHKV
+1206 
-1219 ACTLAALPAQDVL
+1219 
-1232 SEGLE
+1232 
-1237 ALHSIDAK
+1237 
-1245 MFSQKTSQ
+1245 
-1253 AVCCAFFEAV
+1253 
-1263 SRPVNRGEHDR
+1263 
-1274 LSGLLGV
+1274 
-1281 FRLDES
+1281 
-1287 FLDPREVEQ
+1287 
-1296 VDHIVSRNI
+1296 
-1305 GSQVQGQVDINT
+1305 
-1317 L
+1317 

>member
-575 TDRGFTIVFASLPKG
+575 TDRGSPSCSHHCPKALRCTCNTSPPS
-590 TTVYVQY
+590 TTV
-597 QSTVND
+597 
-603 GVTDETVWNRA
+603 
-614 SALNKTSTAKHQH
+614 
-627 RGDVLGKE
+627 
-635 DANQYW
+635 
-641 DQYGYGYTANSKGVI
+641 
-656 RWRIKVH
+656 
-663 DVMSDAENIVVTDT
+663 
-677 LPVHTRYDAKSL
+677 
-689 KIFDAS
+689 
-695 STTKMLSGV
+695 
-704 SAKDNGDGTV
+704 
-714 TFTIAKGTPAFS
+714 
-726 QAKTSAGVLIVYETS
+726 
-741 IDPITAPDWG
+741 
-751 NYENKAHIDI
+751 
-761 DGSAGGD
+761 
-768 ASATVGASK
+768 
-777 PKLLDKNGKYDAT
+777 
-790 TAPNVNYTVK
+790 
-800 VNPNADTLNKGN
+800 
-812 NLTLTDTMGQALDL
+812 
-826 NANSVSIMDS
+826 
-836 DNGTAINGATWSY
+836 
-849 NPQTRELVF
+849 
-858 SIPDARAC
+858 
-866 TITYTAAVQLKPG
+866 
-879 ESFGSLGGNKIVL
+879 
-892 AGYENNGGTSQNT
+892 
-905 ITGTVQQSKGGMK
+905 
-918 YDQSTLQIYK
+918 
-928 YADGDLGKPA
+928 
-938 GSATFKV
+938 
-945 ESVTGCN
+945 
-952 FVSSTADADGTCNGT
+952 
-967 VGKEITKQ
+967 
-975 LTTGASNG
+975 
-983 LSDRLQLDYDTVYK
+983 
-997 VTELTGPD
+997 
-1005 GKVPGSTDSQY
+1005 
-1016 EKSAPLYVIFPG
+1016 
-1028 HDAQTAAGAY
+1028 
-1038 DGRYDNKT
+1038 
-1046 VTVDGQSGKLIVAV
+1046 
-1060 AKDSDGKTTTLGNY
+1060 
-1074 RWNCSNDHK
+1074 
-1083 TKFKVQFT
+1083 
-1091 KVDAA
+1091 
-1096 NAGVPVDGATMQ
+1096 
-1108 LTRVGSSQ
+1108 
-1116 VESDWTWTTS
+1116 
-1126 GSETKT
+1126 
-1132 LELLPG
+1132 
-1138 RYKLTEANAP
+1138 
-1148 DGYQVMDP
+1148 
-1156 IIILVGEDG
+1156 
-1165 TITVDGIGDDHI
+1165 
-1177 VVGAKAEMSR
+1177 
-1187 YLVHLGLCIWQEHI
+1187 
-1201 AVVQY
+1201 
-1206 LELHLLEAMCHKV
+1206 
-1219 ACTLAALPAQDVL
+1219 
-1232 SEGLE
+1232 
-1237 ALHSIDAK
+1237 
-1245 MFSQKTSQ
+1245 
-1253 AVCCAFFEAV
+1253 
-1263 SRPVNRGEHDR
+1263 
-1274 LSGLLGV
+1274 
-1281 FRLDES
+1281 
-1287 FLDPREVEQ
+1287 
-1296 VDHIVSRNI
+1296 
-1305 GSQVQGQVDINT
+1305 
-1317 L
+1317 

>member
-191 GKHSVNV
+191 GKHRVNV

-407 PTGSPGAYT
+407 PPGAPGAYQGG
-416 DDDPYNP
+416 DQYNP

-498 ELKKTCTSPASE
+498 ELKKTCTSSASE

-526 TNAELTDKLDV
+526 TDAKLTDKLDV

-543 LGSKQTLVKDSI
+543 LGSKQTL
-555 KVYTDAAL
+555 
-563 TQQYAGGYTTEA
+563 G
-575 TDRGFTIVFASLPKG
+575 
-590 TTVYVQY
+590 
-597 QSTVND
+597 
-603 GVTDETVWNRA
+603 
-614 SALNKTSTAKHQH
+614 KT
-627 RGDVLGKE
+627 
-635 DANQYW
+635 
-641 DQYGYGYTANSKGVI
+641 
-656 RWRIKVH
+656 
-663 DVMSDAENIVVTDT
+663 
-677 LPVHTRYDAKSL
+677 
-689 KIFDAS
+689 
-695 STTKMLSGV
+695 
-704 SAKDNGDGTV
+704 
-714 TFTIAKGTPAFS
+714 
-726 QAKTSAGVLIVYETS
+726 
-741 IDPITAPDWG
+741 
-751 NYENKAHIDI
+751 
-761 DGSAGGD
+761 
-768 ASATVGASK
+768 ASK
-777 PKLLDKNGKYDAT
+777 
-790 TAPNVNYTVK
+790 YT
-800 VNPNADTLNKGN
+800 PMRD
-812 NLTLTDTMGQALDL
+812 
-826 NANSVSIMDS
+826 
-836 DNGTAINGATWSY
+836 
-849 NPQTRELVF
+849 
-858 SIPDARAC
+858 
-866 TITYTAAVQLKPG
+866 
-879 ESFGSLGGNKIVL
+879 
-892 AGYENNGGTSQNT
+892 
-905 ITGTVQQSKGGMK
+905 
-918 YDQSTLQIYK
+918 
-928 YADGDLGKPA
+928 
-938 GSATFKV
+938 
-945 ESVTGCN
+945 
-952 FVSSTADADGTCNGT
+952 
-967 VGKEITKQ
+967 
-975 LTTGASNG
+975 
-983 LSDRLQLDYDTVYK
+983 
-997 VTELTGPD
+997 
-1005 GKVPGSTDSQY
+1005 
-1016 EKSAPLYVIFPG
+1016 
-1028 HDAQTAAGAY
+1028 
-1038 DGRYDNKT
+1038 
-1046 VTVDGQSGKLIVAV
+1046 
-1060 AKDSDGKTTTLGNY
+1060 
-1074 RWNCSNDHK
+1074 
-1083 TKFKVQFT
+1083 
-1091 KVDAA
+1091 
-1096 NAGVPVDGATMQ
+1096 
-1108 LTRVGSSQ
+1108 
-1116 VESDWTWTTS
+1116 
-1126 GSETKT
+1126 
-1132 LELLPG
+1132 
-1138 RYKLTEANAP
+1138 
-1148 DGYQVMDP
+1148 
-1156 IIILVGEDG
+1156 
-1165 TITVDGIGDDHI
+1165 
-1177 VVGAKAEMSR
+1177 
-1187 YLVHLGLCIWQEHI
+1187 
-1201 AVVQY
+1201 
-1206 LELHLLEAMCHKV
+1206 
-1219 ACTLAALPAQDVL
+1219 
-1232 SEGLE
+1232 
-1237 ALHSIDAK
+1237 
-1245 MFSQKTSQ
+1245 
-1253 AVCCAFFEAV
+1253 
-1263 SRPVNRGEHDR
+1263 
-1274 LSGLLGV
+1274 
-1281 FRLDES
+1281 
-1287 FLDPREVEQ
+1287 
-1296 VDHIVSRNI
+1296 
-1305 GSQVQGQVDINT
+1305 
-1317 L
+1317 

>member
-191 GKHSVNV
+191 GKHRVNV

-407 PTGSPGAYT
+407 PPGAPGAYQGG
-416 DDDPYNP
+416 DQYNP

-498 ELKKTCTSPASE
+498 ELKKTCTSSASE

-526 TNAELTDKLDV
+526 TDAKLTDKLDV

-555 KVYTDAAL
+555 QVYTDAGL
-563 TQQYAGGYTTEA
+563 TQLYTGSYEVNA
-575 TDRGFTIVFASLPKG
+575 TDRGFTIVFASMAKG
-590 TTVYVQY
+590 GEVYVQY
-597 QSTVND
+597 QSKVND
-603 GVTDETVWNRA
+603 GVTDETVWN
-614 SALNKTSTAKHQH
+614 
-627 RGDVLGKE
+627 
-635 DANQYW
+635 
-641 DQYGYGYTANSKGVI
+641 
-656 RWRIKVH
+656 
-663 DVMSDAENIVVTDT
+663 
-677 LPVHTRYDAKSL
+677 
-689 KIFDAS
+689 
-695 STTKMLSGV
+695 
-704 SAKDNGDGTV
+704 
-714 TFTIAKGTPAFS
+714 
-726 QAKTSAGVLIVYETS
+726 
-741 IDPITAPDWG
+741 
-751 NYENKAHIDI
+751 
-761 DGSAGGD
+761 
-768 ASATVGASK
+768 
-777 PKLLDKNGKYDAT
+777 
-790 TAPNVNYTVK
+790 
-800 VNPNADTLNKGN
+800 
-812 NLTLTDTMGQALDL
+812 
-826 NANSVSIMDS
+826 
-836 DNGTAINGATWSY
+836 
-849 NPQTRELVF
+849 
-858 SIPDARAC
+858 
-866 TITYTAAVQLKPG
+866 
-879 ESFGSLGGNKIVL
+879 
-892 AGYENNGGTSQNT
+892 
-905 ITGTVQQSKGGMK
+905 
-918 YDQSTLQIYK
+918 
-928 YADGDLGKPA
+928 
-938 GSATFKV
+938 
-945 ESVTGCN
+945 
-952 FVSSTADADGTCNGT
+952 
-967 VGKEITKQ
+967 
-975 LTTGASNG
+975 
-983 LSDRLQLDYDTVYK
+983 
-997 VTELTGPD
+997 
-1005 GKVPGSTDSQY
+1005 
-1016 EKSAPLYVIFPG
+1016 
-1028 HDAQTAAGAY
+1028 
-1038 DGRYDNKT
+1038 
-1046 VTVDGQSGKLIVAV
+1046 
-1060 AKDSDGKTTTLGNY
+1060 
-1074 RWNCSNDHK
+1074 
-1083 TKFKVQFT
+1083 
-1091 KVDAA
+1091 
-1096 NAGVPVDGATMQ
+1096 
-1108 LTRVGSSQ
+1108 
-1116 VESDWTWTTS
+1116 
-1126 GSETKT
+1126 
-1132 LELLPG
+1132 
-1138 RYKLTEANAP
+1138 
-1148 DGYQVMDP
+1148 
-1156 IIILVGEDG
+1156 
-1165 TITVDGIGDDHI
+1165 
-1177 VVGAKAEMSR
+1177 
-1187 YLVHLGLCIWQEHI
+1187 
-1201 AVVQY
+1201 
-1206 LELHLLEAMCHKV
+1206 
-1219 ACTLAALPAQDVL
+1219 
-1232 SEGLE
+1232 
-1237 ALHSIDAK
+1237 
-1245 MFSQKTSQ
+1245 
-1253 AVCCAFFEAV
+1253 
-1263 SRPVNRGEHDR
+1263 
-1274 LSGLLGV
+1274 
-1281 FRLDES
+1281 
-1287 FLDPREVEQ
+1287 
-1296 VDHIVSRNI
+1296 
-1305 GSQVQGQVDINT
+1305 
-1317 L
+1317 

>member
-191 GKHSVNV
+191 GKHRVNV

-407 PTGSPGAYT
+407 PPGAPGAYQGG
-416 DDDPYNP
+416 DQYNP

-498 ELKKTCTSPASE
+498 ELKKTCTSSASE

-526 TNAELTDKLDV
+526 TDAKLTDKLDV

-555 KVYTDAAL
+555 QVYTDAGL
-563 TQQYAGGYTTEA
+563 TQLYTGSYEVNA
-575 TDRGFTIVFASLPKG
+575 TDRGLPSCSHPWPKAAKCTCNTSRKS
-590 TTVYVQY
+590 TTV
-597 QSTVND
+597 
-603 GVTDETVWNRA
+603 
-614 SALNKTSTAKHQH
+614 
-627 RGDVLGKE
+627 
-635 DANQYW
+635 
-641 DQYGYGYTANSKGVI
+641 
-656 RWRIKVH
+656 
-663 DVMSDAENIVVTDT
+663 
-677 LPVHTRYDAKSL
+677 
-689 KIFDAS
+689 
-695 STTKMLSGV
+695 
-704 SAKDNGDGTV
+704 
-714 TFTIAKGTPAFS
+714 
-726 QAKTSAGVLIVYETS
+726 
-741 IDPITAPDWG
+741 
-751 NYENKAHIDI
+751 
-761 DGSAGGD
+761 
-768 ASATVGASK
+768 
-777 PKLLDKNGKYDAT
+777 
-790 TAPNVNYTVK
+790 
-800 VNPNADTLNKGN
+800 
-812 NLTLTDTMGQALDL
+812 
-826 NANSVSIMDS
+826 
-836 DNGTAINGATWSY
+836 
-849 NPQTRELVF
+849 
-858 SIPDARAC
+858 
-866 TITYTAAVQLKPG
+866 
-879 ESFGSLGGNKIVL
+879 
-892 AGYENNGGTSQNT
+892 
-905 ITGTVQQSKGGMK
+905 
-918 YDQSTLQIYK
+918 
-928 YADGDLGKPA
+928 
-938 GSATFKV
+938 
-945 ESVTGCN
+945 
-952 FVSSTADADGTCNGT
+952 
-967 VGKEITKQ
+967 
-975 LTTGASNG
+975 
-983 LSDRLQLDYDTVYK
+983 
-997 VTELTGPD
+997 
-1005 GKVPGSTDSQY
+1005 
-1016 EKSAPLYVIFPG
+1016 
-1028 HDAQTAAGAY
+1028 
-1038 DGRYDNKT
+1038 
-1046 VTVDGQSGKLIVAV
+1046 
-1060 AKDSDGKTTTLGNY
+1060 
-1074 RWNCSNDHK
+1074 
-1083 TKFKVQFT
+1083 
-1091 KVDAA
+1091 
-1096 NAGVPVDGATMQ
+1096 
-1108 LTRVGSSQ
+1108 
-1116 VESDWTWTTS
+1116 
-1126 GSETKT
+1126 
-1132 LELLPG
+1132 
-1138 RYKLTEANAP
+1138 
-1148 DGYQVMDP
+1148 
-1156 IIILVGEDG
+1156 
-1165 TITVDGIGDDHI
+1165 
-1177 VVGAKAEMSR
+1177 
-1187 YLVHLGLCIWQEHI
+1187 
-1201 AVVQY
+1201 
-1206 LELHLLEAMCHKV
+1206 
-1219 ACTLAALPAQDVL
+1219 
-1232 SEGLE
+1232 
-1237 ALHSIDAK
+1237 
-1245 MFSQKTSQ
+1245 
-1253 AVCCAFFEAV
+1253 
-1263 SRPVNRGEHDR
+1263 
-1274 LSGLLGV
+1274 
-1281 FRLDES
+1281 
-1287 FLDPREVEQ
+1287 
-1296 VDHIVSRNI
+1296 
-1305 GSQVQGQVDINT
+1305 
-1317 L
+1317 

>member
-597 QSTVND
+597 S
-603 GVTDETVWNRA
+603 
-614 SALNKTSTAKHQH
+614 
-627 RGDVLGKE
+627 
-635 DANQYW
+635 
-641 DQYGYGYTANSKGVI
+641 
-656 RWRIKVH
+656 
-663 DVMSDAENIVVTDT
+663 
-677 LPVHTRYDAKSL
+677 PP
-689 KIFDAS
+689 
-695 STTKMLSGV
+695 STTV
-704 SAKDNGDGTV
+704 
-714 TFTIAKGTPAFS
+714 
-726 QAKTSAGVLIVYETS
+726 
-741 IDPITAPDWG
+741 
-751 NYENKAHIDI
+751 
-761 DGSAGGD
+761 
-768 ASATVGASK
+768 
-777 PKLLDKNGKYDAT
+777 
-790 TAPNVNYTVK
+790 
-800 VNPNADTLNKGN
+800 
-812 NLTLTDTMGQALDL
+812 
-826 NANSVSIMDS
+826 
-836 DNGTAINGATWSY
+836 
-849 NPQTRELVF
+849 
-858 SIPDARAC
+858 
-866 TITYTAAVQLKPG
+866 
-879 ESFGSLGGNKIVL
+879 
-892 AGYENNGGTSQNT
+892 
-905 ITGTVQQSKGGMK
+905 
-918 YDQSTLQIYK
+918 
-928 YADGDLGKPA
+928 
-938 GSATFKV
+938 
-945 ESVTGCN
+945 
-952 FVSSTADADGTCNGT
+952 
-967 VGKEITKQ
+967 
-975 LTTGASNG
+975 
-983 LSDRLQLDYDTVYK
+983 
-997 VTELTGPD
+997 
-1005 GKVPGSTDSQY
+1005 
-1016 EKSAPLYVIFPG
+1016 
-1028 HDAQTAAGAY
+1028 
-1038 DGRYDNKT
+1038 
-1046 VTVDGQSGKLIVAV
+1046 
-1060 AKDSDGKTTTLGNY
+1060 
-1074 RWNCSNDHK
+1074 
-1083 TKFKVQFT
+1083 
-1091 KVDAA
+1091 
-1096 NAGVPVDGATMQ
+1096 
-1108 LTRVGSSQ
+1108 
-1116 VESDWTWTTS
+1116 
-1126 GSETKT
+1126 
-1132 LELLPG
+1132 
-1138 RYKLTEANAP
+1138 
-1148 DGYQVMDP
+1148 
-1156 IIILVGEDG
+1156 
-1165 TITVDGIGDDHI
+1165 
-1177 VVGAKAEMSR
+1177 
-1187 YLVHLGLCIWQEHI
+1187 
-1201 AVVQY
+1201 
-1206 LELHLLEAMCHKV
+1206 
-1219 ACTLAALPAQDVL
+1219 
-1232 SEGLE
+1232 
-1237 ALHSIDAK
+1237 
-1245 MFSQKTSQ
+1245 
-1253 AVCCAFFEAV
+1253 
-1263 SRPVNRGEHDR
+1263 
-1274 LSGLLGV
+1274 
-1281 FRLDES
+1281 
-1287 FLDPREVEQ
+1287 
-1296 VDHIVSRNI
+1296 
-1305 GSQVQGQVDINT
+1305 
-1317 L
+1317 

>member
-224 TGVTIDDTMGGLLTF
+224 TGVTMDDTMGGLLTF

-304 NCSNATENK
+304 NCSNVTENK

-378 DLLDKNNLKEPTGD
+378 DLLDSNNLREPTGD

-423 QHYIKLSWSDL
+423 QHYIKLSWDNL
-434 VAGTV
+434 ANGRV

-463 GSGEHQ
+463 GSGEYQ

-526 TNAELTDKLDV
+526 TNAELTDKLDA

-555 KVYTDAAL
+555 KVYIDAGL
-563 TQQYAGGYTTEA
+563 TQLYTGNYKVNA
-575 TDRGFTIVFASLPKG
+575 TDRGFTIVRIIAQRHYGVRAIPVESQRRCDRRNRVEPSFGIEQNLHGETPASRR
-590 TTVYVQY
+590 
-597 QSTVND
+597 
-603 GVTDETVWNRA
+603 RA
-614 SALNKTSTAKHQH
+614 RQGLRQP
-627 RGDVLGKE
+627 VLGR
-635 DANQYW
+635 
-641 DQYGYGYTANSKGVI
+641 I
-656 RWRIKVH
+656 RVRLH
-663 DVMSDAENIVVTDT
+663 RQLQRSDPLA
-677 LPVHTRYDAKSL
+677 HQ
-689 KIFDAS
+689 
-695 STTKMLSGV
+695 
-704 SAKDNGDGTV
+704 SA
-714 TFTIAKGTPAFS
+714 
-726 QAKTSAGVLIVYETS
+726 
-741 IDPITAPDWG
+741 
-751 NYENKAHIDI
+751 
-761 DGSAGGD
+761 
-768 ASATVGASK
+768 
-777 PKLLDKNGKYDAT
+777 
-790 TAPNVNYTVK
+790 
-800 VNPNADTLNKGN
+800 
-812 NLTLTDTMGQALDL
+812 
-826 NANSVSIMDS
+826 
-836 DNGTAINGATWSY
+836 
-849 NPQTRELVF
+849 
-858 SIPDARAC
+858 
-866 TITYTAAVQLKPG
+866 
-879 ESFGSLGGNKIVL
+879 
-892 AGYENNGGTSQNT
+892 
-905 ITGTVQQSKGGMK
+905 
-918 YDQSTLQIYK
+918 
-928 YADGDLGKPA
+928 
-938 GSATFKV
+938 
-945 ESVTGCN
+945 
-952 FVSSTADADGTCNGT
+952 
-967 VGKEITKQ
+967 
-975 LTTGASNG
+975 
-983 LSDRLQLDYDTVYK
+983 
-997 VTELTGPD
+997 
-1005 GKVPGSTDSQY
+1005 
-1016 EKSAPLYVIFPG
+1016 
-1028 HDAQTAAGAY
+1028 
-1038 DGRYDNKT
+1038 
-1046 VTVDGQSGKLIVAV
+1046 
-1060 AKDSDGKTTTLGNY
+1060 
-1074 RWNCSNDHK
+1074 
-1083 TKFKVQFT
+1083 
-1091 KVDAA
+1091 
-1096 NAGVPVDGATMQ
+1096 
-1108 LTRVGSSQ
+1108 
-1116 VESDWTWTTS
+1116 
-1126 GSETKT
+1126 
-1132 LELLPG
+1132 
-1138 RYKLTEANAP
+1138 
-1148 DGYQVMDP
+1148 
-1156 IIILVGEDG
+1156 
-1165 TITVDGIGDDHI
+1165 
-1177 VVGAKAEMSR
+1177 
-1187 YLVHLGLCIWQEHI
+1187 
-1201 AVVQY
+1201 
-1206 LELHLLEAMCHKV
+1206 
-1219 ACTLAALPAQDVL
+1219 
-1232 SEGLE
+1232 
-1237 ALHSIDAK
+1237 
-1245 MFSQKTSQ
+1245 
-1253 AVCCAFFEAV
+1253 
-1263 SRPVNRGEHDR
+1263 
-1274 LSGLLGV
+1274 
-1281 FRLDES
+1281 
-1287 FLDPREVEQ
+1287 
-1296 VDHIVSRNI
+1296 
-1305 GSQVQGQVDINT
+1305 
-1317 L
+1317 

>member
-33 AAPQRAYAEGYNI
+33 AAPQRAYAEGDNI

-137 KMVATYTRGESAG
+137 KMVDTYTRGESAG

-191 GKHSVNV
+191 GKHRVNV

-407 PTGSPGAYT
+407 PPGAPGAYQGG
-416 DDDPYNP
+416 DQYNP

-498 ELKKTCTSPASE
+498 ELKKTCTSSASE

-526 TNAELTDKLDV
+526 TDAKLTDKLDV

-555 KVYTDAAL
+555 
-563 TQQYAGGYTTEA
+563 
-575 TDRGFTIVFASLPKG
+575 
-590 TTVYVQY
+590 
-597 QSTVND
+597 
-603 GVTDETVWNRA
+603 
-614 SALNKTSTAKHQH
+614 
-627 RGDVLGKE
+627 
-635 DANQYW
+635 
-641 DQYGYGYTANSKGVI
+641 
-656 RWRIKVH
+656 
-663 DVMSDAENIVVTDT
+663 
-677 LPVHTRYDAKSL
+677 
-689 KIFDAS
+689 
-695 STTKMLSGV
+695 
-704 SAKDNGDGTV
+704 
-714 TFTIAKGTPAFS
+714 
-726 QAKTSAGVLIVYETS
+726 
-741 IDPITAPDWG
+741 
-751 NYENKAHIDI
+751 
-761 DGSAGGD
+761 
-768 ASATVGASK
+768 
-777 PKLLDKNGKYDAT
+777 
-790 TAPNVNYTVK
+790 
-800 VNPNADTLNKGN
+800 
-812 NLTLTDTMGQALDL
+812 
-826 NANSVSIMDS
+826 
-836 DNGTAINGATWSY
+836 
-849 NPQTRELVF
+849 
-858 SIPDARAC
+858 
-866 TITYTAAVQLKPG
+866 
-879 ESFGSLGGNKIVL
+879 
-892 AGYENNGGTSQNT
+892 
-905 ITGTVQQSKGGMK
+905 
-918 YDQSTLQIYK
+918 
-928 YADGDLGKPA
+928 
-938 GSATFKV
+938 
-945 ESVTGCN
+945 
-952 FVSSTADADGTCNGT
+952 
-967 VGKEITKQ
+967 
-975 LTTGASNG
+975 
-983 LSDRLQLDYDTVYK
+983 
-997 VTELTGPD
+997 
-1005 GKVPGSTDSQY
+1005 
-1016 EKSAPLYVIFPG
+1016 
-1028 HDAQTAAGAY
+1028 
-1038 DGRYDNKT
+1038 
-1046 VTVDGQSGKLIVAV
+1046 
-1060 AKDSDGKTTTLGNY
+1060 
-1074 RWNCSNDHK
+1074 
-1083 TKFKVQFT
+1083 
-1091 KVDAA
+1091 
-1096 NAGVPVDGATMQ
+1096 
-1108 LTRVGSSQ
+1108 
-1116 VESDWTWTTS
+1116 
-1126 GSETKT
+1126 
-1132 LELLPG
+1132 
-1138 RYKLTEANAP
+1138 
-1148 DGYQVMDP
+1148 
-1156 IIILVGEDG
+1156 
-1165 TITVDGIGDDHI
+1165 
-1177 VVGAKAEMSR
+1177 
-1187 YLVHLGLCIWQEHI
+1187 
-1201 AVVQY
+1201 
-1206 LELHLLEAMCHKV
+1206 
-1219 ACTLAALPAQDVL
+1219 
-1232 SEGLE
+1232 
-1237 ALHSIDAK
+1237 
-1245 MFSQKTSQ
+1245 
-1253 AVCCAFFEAV
+1253 
-1263 SRPVNRGEHDR
+1263 
-1274 LSGLLGV
+1274 
-1281 FRLDES
+1281 
-1287 FLDPREVEQ
+1287 
-1296 VDHIVSRNI
+1296 
-1305 GSQVQGQVDINT
+1305 
-1317 L
+1317 

>member
-1 MAGMHKAVSERHGM
+1 MAGMHKAVIERHGM

-33 AAPQRAYAEGYNI
+33 AAPQRAYAEEYNI

-108 PSNLE
+108 PGNLE

-198 VKRPAISTSDAST
+198 VKRPAISTSDTST

-313 NKVTYS
+313 NTVTYS

-777 PKLLDKNGKYDAT
+777 PKLLDKKRQIRCHDRAE
-790 TAPNVNYTVK
+790 
-800 VNPNADTLNKGN
+800 
-812 NLTLTDTMGQALDL
+812 
-826 NANSVSIMDS
+826 
-836 DNGTAINGATWSY
+836 
-849 NPQTRELVF
+849 REL
-858 SIPDARAC
+858 
-866 TITYTAAVQLKPG
+866 
-879 ESFGSLGGNKIVL
+879 
-892 AGYENNGGTSQNT
+892 
-905 ITGTVQQSKGGMK
+905 
-918 YDQSTLQIYK
+918 
-928 YADGDLGKPA
+928 
-938 GSATFKV
+938 
-945 ESVTGCN
+945 
-952 FVSSTADADGTCNGT
+952 
-967 VGKEITKQ
+967 
-975 LTTGASNG
+975 
-983 LSDRLQLDYDTVYK
+983 
-997 VTELTGPD
+997 
-1005 GKVPGSTDSQY
+1005 
-1016 EKSAPLYVIFPG
+1016 
-1028 HDAQTAAGAY
+1028 H
-1038 DGRYDNKT
+1038 
-1046 VTVDGQSGKLIVAV
+1046 GQSQPECGHA
-1060 AKDSDGKTTTLGNY
+1060 
-1074 RWNCSNDHK
+1074 
-1083 TKFKVQFT
+1083 
-1091 KVDAA
+1091 
-1096 NAGVPVDGATMQ
+1096 
-1108 LTRVGSSQ
+1108 
-1116 VESDWTWTTS
+1116 
-1126 GSETKT
+1126 
-1132 LELLPG
+1132 
-1138 RYKLTEANAP
+1138 
-1148 DGYQVMDP
+1148 
-1156 IIILVGEDG
+1156 
-1165 TITVDGIGDDHI
+1165 
-1177 VVGAKAEMSR
+1177 
-1187 YLVHLGLCIWQEHI
+1187 
-1201 AVVQY
+1201 
-1206 LELHLLEAMCHKV
+1206 
-1219 ACTLAALPAQDVL
+1219 
-1232 SEGLE
+1232 
-1237 ALHSIDAK
+1237 
-1245 MFSQKTSQ
+1245 
-1253 AVCCAFFEAV
+1253 
-1263 SRPVNRGEHDR
+1263 
-1274 LSGLLGV
+1274 
-1281 FRLDES
+1281 
-1287 FLDPREVEQ
+1287 
-1296 VDHIVSRNI
+1296 
-1305 GSQVQGQVDINT
+1305 
-1317 L
+1317 

>member
-191 GKHSVNV
+191 GKHRVNV

-407 PTGSPGAYT
+407 PPGAPGAYQGG
-416 DDDPYNP
+416 DQYNP

-439 TLPSGG
+439 TLPLRWLRPFPNPVLDRSEKRAGRRKRRTPEIQERSHRKTSGWNRQNSHG
-445 YDHFQIQY
+445 RTSTRHRRGR
-453 WTEAKNVPVE
+453 TEENMHVVGIRSEEPDVGDQHESLGRPHRRQTDRQAGCGRQRQ
-463 GSGEHQ
+463 GSGIQANLGERQH
-469 KYKNEVTVK
+469 
-478 PQDGTGKTAT
+478 PSIHRC
-488 AEPQLGTDAV
+488 GTDA
-498 ELKKTCTSPASE
+498 
-510 AKNLTWVTS
+510 
-519 MKALEDL
+519 
-526 TNAELTDKLDV
+526 
-537 DDSGKD
+537 
-543 LGSKQTLVKDSI
+543 TLHGQ
-555 KVYTDAAL
+555 L
-563 TQQYAGGYTTEA
+563 
-575 TDRGFTIVFASLPKG
+575 RG
-590 TTVYVQY
+590 Q
-597 QSTVND
+597 
-603 GVTDETVWNRA
+603 R
-614 SALNKTSTAKHQH
+614 H
-627 RGDVLGKE
+627 
-635 DANQYW
+635 
-641 DQYGYGYTANSKGVI
+641 
-656 RWRIKVH
+656 
-663 DVMSDAENIVVTDT
+663 
-677 LPVHTRYDAKSL
+677 
-689 KIFDAS
+689 
-695 STTKMLSGV
+695 
-704 SAKDNGDGTV
+704 
-714 TFTIAKGTPAFS
+714 
-726 QAKTSAGVLIVYETS
+726 
-741 IDPITAPDWG
+741 
-751 NYENKAHIDI
+751 
-761 DGSAGGD
+761 
-768 ASATVGASK
+768 
-777 PKLLDKNGKYDAT
+777 
-790 TAPNVNYTVK
+790 
-800 VNPNADTLNKGN
+800 
-812 NLTLTDTMGQALDL
+812 
-826 NANSVSIMDS
+826 
-836 DNGTAINGATWSY
+836 
-849 NPQTRELVF
+849 
-858 SIPDARAC
+858 
-866 TITYTAAVQLKPG
+866 
-879 ESFGSLGGNKIVL
+879 
-892 AGYENNGGTSQNT
+892 
-905 ITGTVQQSKGGMK
+905 
-918 YDQSTLQIYK
+918 
-928 YADGDLGKPA
+928 
-938 GSATFKV
+938 
-945 ESVTGCN
+945 
-952 FVSSTADADGTCNGT
+952 
-967 VGKEITKQ
+967 
-975 LTTGASNG
+975 
-983 LSDRLQLDYDTVYK
+983 
-997 VTELTGPD
+997 
-1005 GKVPGSTDSQY
+1005 
-1016 EKSAPLYVIFPG
+1016 
-1028 HDAQTAAGAY
+1028 
-1038 DGRYDNKT
+1038 
-1046 VTVDGQSGKLIVAV
+1046 
-1060 AKDSDGKTTTLGNY
+1060 
-1074 RWNCSNDHK
+1074 
-1083 TKFKVQFT
+1083 
-1091 KVDAA
+1091 
-1096 NAGVPVDGATMQ
+1096 
-1108 LTRVGSSQ
+1108 
-1116 VESDWTWTTS
+1116 
-1126 GSETKT
+1126 
-1132 LELLPG
+1132 
-1138 RYKLTEANAP
+1138 
-1148 DGYQVMDP
+1148 
-1156 IIILVGEDG
+1156 
-1165 TITVDGIGDDHI
+1165 
-1177 VVGAKAEMSR
+1177 
-1187 YLVHLGLCIWQEHI
+1187 
-1201 AVVQY
+1201 
-1206 LELHLLEAMCHKV
+1206 
-1219 ACTLAALPAQDVL
+1219 
-1232 SEGLE
+1232 
-1237 ALHSIDAK
+1237 
-1245 MFSQKTSQ
+1245 
-1253 AVCCAFFEAV
+1253 
-1263 SRPVNRGEHDR
+1263 
-1274 LSGLLGV
+1274 
-1281 FRLDES
+1281 
-1287 FLDPREVEQ
+1287 
-1296 VDHIVSRNI
+1296 
-1305 GSQVQGQVDINT
+1305 
-1317 L
+1317 

>member
-191 GKHSVNV
+191 GKHRVNV

-407 PTGSPGAYT
+407 PPGAPGAYQGG
-416 DDDPYNP
+416 DQYNP

-498 ELKKTCTSPASE
+498 ELKKTCTSSASE

-526 TNAELTDKLDV
+526 TDAKLTDKLDV

-543 LGSKQTLVKDSI
+543 LGSKQTLVKDSHPGI
-555 KVYTDAAL
+555 HRCGTDATL
-563 TQQYAGGYTTEA
+563 HGQL
-575 TDRGFTIVFASLPKG
+575 RG
-590 TTVYVQY
+590 Q
-597 QSTVND
+597 
-603 GVTDETVWNRA
+603 R
-614 SALNKTSTAKHQH
+614 H
-627 RGDVLGKE
+627 
-635 DANQYW
+635 
-641 DQYGYGYTANSKGVI
+641 
-656 RWRIKVH
+656 
-663 DVMSDAENIVVTDT
+663 
-677 LPVHTRYDAKSL
+677 
-689 KIFDAS
+689 
-695 STTKMLSGV
+695 
-704 SAKDNGDGTV
+704 
-714 TFTIAKGTPAFS
+714 
-726 QAKTSAGVLIVYETS
+726 
-741 IDPITAPDWG
+741 
-751 NYENKAHIDI
+751 
-761 DGSAGGD
+761 
-768 ASATVGASK
+768 
-777 PKLLDKNGKYDAT
+777 
-790 TAPNVNYTVK
+790 
-800 VNPNADTLNKGN
+800 
-812 NLTLTDTMGQALDL
+812 
-826 NANSVSIMDS
+826 
-836 DNGTAINGATWSY
+836 
-849 NPQTRELVF
+849 
-858 SIPDARAC
+858 
-866 TITYTAAVQLKPG
+866 
-879 ESFGSLGGNKIVL
+879 
-892 AGYENNGGTSQNT
+892 
-905 ITGTVQQSKGGMK
+905 
-918 YDQSTLQIYK
+918 
-928 YADGDLGKPA
+928 
-938 GSATFKV
+938 
-945 ESVTGCN
+945 
-952 FVSSTADADGTCNGT
+952 
-967 VGKEITKQ
+967 
-975 LTTGASNG
+975 
-983 LSDRLQLDYDTVYK
+983 
-997 VTELTGPD
+997 
-1005 GKVPGSTDSQY
+1005 
-1016 EKSAPLYVIFPG
+1016 
-1028 HDAQTAAGAY
+1028 
-1038 DGRYDNKT
+1038 
-1046 VTVDGQSGKLIVAV
+1046 
-1060 AKDSDGKTTTLGNY
+1060 
-1074 RWNCSNDHK
+1074 
-1083 TKFKVQFT
+1083 
-1091 KVDAA
+1091 
-1096 NAGVPVDGATMQ
+1096 
-1108 LTRVGSSQ
+1108 
-1116 VESDWTWTTS
+1116 
-1126 GSETKT
+1126 
-1132 LELLPG
+1132 
-1138 RYKLTEANAP
+1138 
-1148 DGYQVMDP
+1148 
-1156 IIILVGEDG
+1156 
-1165 TITVDGIGDDHI
+1165 
-1177 VVGAKAEMSR
+1177 
-1187 YLVHLGLCIWQEHI
+1187 
-1201 AVVQY
+1201 
-1206 LELHLLEAMCHKV
+1206 
-1219 ACTLAALPAQDVL
+1219 
-1232 SEGLE
+1232 
-1237 ALHSIDAK
+1237 
-1245 MFSQKTSQ
+1245 
-1253 AVCCAFFEAV
+1253 
-1263 SRPVNRGEHDR
+1263 
-1274 LSGLLGV
+1274 
-1281 FRLDES
+1281 
-1287 FLDPREVEQ
+1287 
-1296 VDHIVSRNI
+1296 
-1305 GSQVQGQVDINT
+1305 
-1317 L
+1317 